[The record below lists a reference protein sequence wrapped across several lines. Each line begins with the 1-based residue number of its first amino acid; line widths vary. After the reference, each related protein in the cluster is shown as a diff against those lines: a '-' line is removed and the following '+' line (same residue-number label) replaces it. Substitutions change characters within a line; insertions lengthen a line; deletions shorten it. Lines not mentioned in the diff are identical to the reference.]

1 MAEFLFQTP
10 QEINATTIM
19 GGNVDVDKY
28 IFCIANVQS
37 NVLIPLLG
45 TLLYDKIYEDAEA
58 ETLTGDYLILYNKYV
73 KPIVKNTA
81 VAEYITIA
89 SYMVT
94 NGGIFKHTGDN
105 IEVVDKQ
112 ETQFL
117 AQKYN
122 AYAQGKIQQ
131 FYKWICNNPLPE
143 YKCYQDDVNANRNVK
158 VTAGWKLDG
167 NFNTCDRPWY
177 LQ

>member
-10 QEINATTIM
+10 QEITATTIM

-28 IFCIANVQS
+28 IFCIANVQ
-37 NVLIPLLG
+37 LTIIEPLLG
-45 TLLYDKIYEDAEA
+45 TLLYDKIYTDAEA
-58 ETLTGDYLILYNKYV
+58 DELAGDYLILYNDYI

-81 VAEYITIA
+81 VAEYLTIA

-94 NGGIFKHTGDN
+94 NGGIFKKTGEN
-105 IEVVDKQ
+105 LEVVDKQ
-112 ETQFL
+112 EAQFL

-122 AYAQGKIQQ
+122 GYGQMFIQR
-131 FYKWICNNPLPE
+131 FEKWICNNPLPE
-143 YKCYQDDVNANRNVK
+143 YKCYQDEVNANRNIK

-167 NFNTCDRPWY
+167 NFNTCDRSWY